1 MHETHCHSRYS
12 GDVDKQKGGTIDDL
26 CRQAVNIGLES
37 IAVTDHLEIQQ
48 IMGNIFP
55 PLDNEGI
62 FKDIT
67 KAKEKYK
74 GVLEVV
80 YGVELAQACHD
91 LEKTDN
97 ILAKYKYDYIIGSV
111 HAVRGFPDFSDM
123 EYSAVPDRILKHAWE
138 LYVSELEELADWG
151 NIDTLAHITYPY
163 RYFKRHSRENL
174 INLFE
179 KGREYFEPIL
189 RKIIKKGI
197 ALEVNTSGLW
207 QDTGISFPHNDLIMF
222 YKELGGKMVTV
233 GSDAHYPGDLAK
245 CIPQT
250 YSVLKDL
257 GFETVITFRERKPV
271 FHKL

>member
-1 MHETHCHSRYS
+1 M
-12 GDVDKQKGGTIDDL
+12 DKQKGGTIDDL

-48 IMGNIFP
+48 ITGNIFP

-123 EYSAVPDRILKHAWE
+123 EYSAVPTESWNMPEALCFRLGAGGLKHNA
-138 LYVSELEELADWG
+138 
-151 NIDTLAHITYPY
+151 LAHITYPY
-163 RYFKRHSRENL
+163 RYFKQHSRENL

-179 KGREYFEPIL
+179 KGREYFEPQERLLKESPL
-189 RKIIKKGI
+189 R
-197 ALEVNTSGLW
+197 
-207 QDTGISFPHNDLIMF
+207 
-222 YKELGGKMVTV
+222 
-233 GSDAHYPGDLAK
+233 
-245 CIPQT
+245 
-250 YSVLKDL
+250 
-257 GFETVITFRERKPV
+257 
-271 FHKL
+271 